1 MPKVS
6 GLKWSAK
13 RSAILAVVIVTT
25 ALVWFSFPAGLFDA
39 PYSTV
44 VYDRHGKLL
53 GARIAGDGQWRFPE
67 IDSVPEKFRV
77 CLLEFEDRNFYYH
90 PGINPLSLFRAL
102 QRNIAAGRVISGGS
116 TLTMQ
121 VARLARPG
129 KPRTPVRKVIEMWK
143 ALRLEARFSKSGI
156 LCLYASHAPFGGN
169 VVGLPA
175 ASWRYFGRPPE
186 DLSWAEAALLA
197 VLPNAPSALHPGKN
211 RERLKAKRDRLLE
224 RLMDRGVIDALTFEL
239 ACGEPLPQAPL
250 PLPSLARHLVDR
262 LHRESPGKN
271 HFTGIDANLQEKAEL
286 TAGRHREVLDG
297 NEVYNSAVI
306 VIDMATGQ
314 VLAYVGNTARSG
326 DEEHSPDVDLVTAP
340 RSTGSILKP
349 FLFAAMLDAGE
360 MLPGTL
366 LPDIPSYFSG
376 FSPKNFSLTYDGAV
390 PAGRALSRSL
400 NIPAVHML
408 RSYGVAP
415 FYDLLKGLGMT
426 TLARPAGHYG
436 LSLIL
441 GGAEG
446 TLWDISYMYLNLGR
460 SLLDEKGTES
470 LVAGTES
477 LNLKPSLSP
486 EIAGDL
492 VQGTESL
499 VAGTESPGEFRPP
512 PLQKF
517 PFSAAAA
524 WLTLKALADVNRPE
538 EEEGWRSFASS
549 RQIAW
554 KTGTSFGFRDAWAIG
569 LTPDYVVG
577 VWAGNA
583 DGEGRPGLTGVSAAS
598 PLLFSVFRLLPAADS
613 WFPQPYDDMET
624 VEVCRQ
630 SGHRASPACPQR
642 DSVFICRAGLRSDP
656 CPYHRIVHLD
666 ESGRYRVNASCCDP
680 AKMQTA
686 AWFVLPPAWAWYY
699 RSHEPAYRDLPPWLP
714 GCTGDD
720 GLPMQFIYPA
730 GDRKVVIPTGLDG
743 KPGEIVFEAAHQSPS
758 TIIYW
763 HLDGEYAGFT
773 RDLHKMSLA
782 PAPGKH
788 TLTLIDEYGN
798 RIESGIEVK

>member
-1 MPKVS
+1 M
-6 GLKWSAK
+6 
-13 RSAILAVVIVTT
+13 TT

-44 VYDRHGKLL
+44 VYDRHGKML

-67 IDSVPEKFRV
+67 VDSVPEKFRV
-77 CLLEFEDRNFYYH
+77 CLLEFEDRYFYYH

-121 VARLARPG
+121 VARLAKPG

-143 ALRLEARFSKSGI
+143 ALRLEARYSKSEI
-156 LCLYASHAPFGGN
+156 LGLYASHAPFGGN

-186 DLSWAEAALLA
+186 ELSWAEAALLA

-211 RERLKAKRDRLLE
+211 RDRLKEKRDHLLE
-224 RLMDRGVIDALTFEL
+224 RLMNRGVIDALTFEL
-239 ACGEPLPQAPL
+239 ACGEPLPLAPL

-262 LHRESPGKN
+262 LHRESPGRN
-271 HFTGIDANLQEKAEL
+271 HYTGIDATLQEKAEM
-286 TAGRHREVLDG
+286 AAERHQEVLDG
-297 NEVYNSAVI
+297 NGVHNAAVI
-306 VIDMATGQ
+306 VIEIATGQ

-326 DEEHSPDVDLVTAP
+326 AEEHSPDVDLVTAP

-349 FLFAAMLDAGE
+349 FLFAAMLDAGA

-376 FSPKNFSLTYDGAV
+376 FSPKNFSMTYDGAV
-390 PAGRALSRSL
+390 PADRALSRSL
-400 NIPAVHML
+400 NVPAVHML

-426 TLARPAGHYG
+426 TLVRPAGHYG

-446 TLWDISYMYLNLGR
+446 TLWDISYMYLSLGR
-460 SLLDEKGTES
+460 RLLNEKGTES
-470 LVAGTES
+470 LEAGTES
-477 LNLKPSLSP
+477 LNLQPSLLP

-492 VQGTESL
+492 VQGTESPG
-499 VAGTESPGEFRPP
+499 AGTESLGSSRPLPG
-512 PLQKF
+512 QDY
-517 PFSAAAA
+517 PFSSASV

-538 EEEGWRSFASS
+538 EEEGWRLFASS

-569 LTPDYVVG
+569 LTPEYLVG

-598 PLLFSVFRLLPAADS
+598 PLLFSVFRLLPATDT
-613 WFPQPYDDMET
+613 WFTTPYDDMEI

-630 SGHRASPACPQR
+630 SGHRASPACPQK
-642 DSVFICRAGLRSDP
+642 DSVMVSRAGLRTDP

-680 AKMQTA
+680 ARMQPES
-686 AWFVLPPAWAWYY
+686 WFVLPPAWAWYY
-699 RSHEPAYRDLPPWLP
+699 RSHEPSYRDLPPWLP
-714 GCTGDD
+714 GCAGDGD
-720 GLPMQFIYPA
+720 LAMQFIFPS
-730 GDRKVVIPTGLDG
+730 GDKTVFLPRDLSGQ
-743 KPGEIVFEAAHQSPS
+743 PGRVVFEAAHSNS
-758 TIIYW
+758 SAVIYW
-763 HLDGEYAGFT
+763 HLDGEYAGST
-773 RDLHKMSLA
+773 KDLHKLSLA

-788 TLTLIDEYGN
+788 TLTLIDEFGN
-798 RIESGIEVK
+798 RTETGIEVK